1 MYVYVYM
8 QLHVEATADASAPTY
23 FLRQGLSLNLKFSN
37 LARMRLEIPLIFLTL
52 PPKQWNYE
60 WVPSPTTSGFYMDTK
75 DHDLAPHAC
84 LASTLSMEMIPPL
97 N

>member
-1 MYVYVYM
+1 MYVYM

-23 FLRQGLSLNLKFSN
+23 FLRQGLSSNLKLSN
-37 LARMRLEIPLIFLTL
+37 LVGMRLEIPLIFLTL
-52 PPKQWNYE
+52 HPKQWNYG

-75 DHDLAPHAC
+75 DHESGPPAC
-84 LASTLSMEMIPPL
+84 VANNLPMETIPPL